1 MESGRRSVVGLF
13 CGHSQSVKVA
23 GCFRRRTPSLMFG
36 TILNA
41 TLPEERVLLCYAT
54 LCGVYLPSVVY
65 NFVVIAQ

>member
-13 CGHSQSVKVA
+13 CGHSQRVKFVD
-23 GCFRRRTPSLMFG
+23 CFRRRTPSLMFD

-41 TLPEERVLLCYAT
+41 NLSKERILLCYVT